1 MRPNVVLVL
10 VDDMGYGD
18 FGVFSEGACRTP
30 VLDGSVT
37 DGVCLTQ
44 HYSGS
49 CVCAPSRG
57 ALLTGRYLTDV
68 LTKEAGGFIHRHRDE
83 LFFLHLTYNAPHFPL
98 QAPDEDVNPFRE
110 SGRYTE
116 GVNQIYGMISRVDQG
131 CRRSFRSW
139 TTTSW
144 PRTQS

>member
-1 MRPNVVLVL
+1 MKPNVVLVL

-30 VLDGSVT
+30 VLDGLVK

-57 ALLTGRYLTDV
+57 GAIDGQVSPSHRCNRYSGGVRAGSTGA
-68 LTKEAGGFIHRHRDE
+68 E
-83 LFFLHLTYNAPHFPL
+83 
-98 QAPDEDVNPFRE
+98 
-110 SGRYTE
+110 
-116 GVNQIYGMISRVDQG
+116 
-131 CRRSFRSW
+131 
-139 TTTSW
+139 
-144 PRTQS
+144 

>member
-18 FGVFSEGACRTP
+18 FGVFNEGACRTP
-30 VLDGSVT
+30 VLDGLVA

-57 ALLTGRYLTDV
+57 ALLTGRYPHRTGAIDTLEGRGLDRLGLNEVTMAD
-68 LTKEAGGFIHRHRDE
+68 LFKSAG
-83 LFFLHLTYNAPHFPL
+83 
-98 QAPDEDVNPFRE
+98 
-110 SGRYTE
+110 
-116 GVNQIYGMISRVDQG
+116 
-131 CRRSFRSW
+131 
-139 TTTSW
+139 
-144 PRTQS
+144 

>member
-1 MRPNVVLVL
+1 MKPNVVLVL

-30 VLDGSVT
+30 VLDGLVK

-57 ALLTGRYLTDV
+57 ALLKGRYPPLAPV
-68 LTKEAGGFIHRHRDE
+68 QSILWRGAGWIDWG
-83 LFFLHLTYNAPHFPL
+83 
-98 QAPDEDVNPFRE
+98 
-110 SGRYTE
+110 
-116 GVNQIYGMISRVDQG
+116 
-131 CRRSFRSW
+131 
-139 TTTSW
+139 
-144 PRTQS
+144 